1 MDNPYPIC
9 ENCIFVDEPLDKD
22 PCQECNRAFLAR
34 RIKPNFVSKRKPKTN
49 ADRIRSMTDEEL
61 AKFMG
66 ELPCCPPGADLKELC
81 YPMDSCEGT
90 DLQVQCWLEWLRQEA
105 GDVQWP

>member
-22 PCQECNRAFLAR
+22 PCQECNRAFLAM

-49 ADRIRSMTDEEL
+49 YDRIVSMKLEEL
-61 AKFMG
+61 AIAICTDFGGIPWCKNIP
-66 ELPCCPPGADLKELC
+66 ECHDTLC
-81 YPMDSCEGT
+81 VGCVVKWMK
-90 DLQVQCWLEWLRQEA
+90 QESTNES
-105 GDVQWP
+105 